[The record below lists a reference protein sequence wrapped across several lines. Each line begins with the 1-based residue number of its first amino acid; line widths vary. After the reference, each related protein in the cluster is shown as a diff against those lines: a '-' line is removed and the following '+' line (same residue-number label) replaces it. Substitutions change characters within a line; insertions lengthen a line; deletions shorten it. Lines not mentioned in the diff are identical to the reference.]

1 MQFLRN
7 LNLSENCCL
16 SLLGLEG
23 LNNGDKEYISTLPI
37 LLRLWPKP
45 FEVTIQIEAYYAEMW
60 F

>member
-23 LNNGDKEYISTLPI
+23 LNNGDTENISNFYVSGQSPP
-37 LLRLWPKP
+37 R
-45 FEVTIQIEAYYAEMW
+45 
-60 F
+60 